1 MSWPNRKFSIETEAR
16 NAPKLCSWLWFLLR
30 SAALINIWYIS
41 RTYSLEGSQIVLHA
55 IYRNN
60 FICHWNVVTSEV
72 KGRAENRNIAAM
84 MWKKGRLILK
94 ADELSFL
101 EPESEPLKPTYFT
114 ESQKKTFSDALSS
127 GFWLS
132 ITAETQRSCA
142 TALWICSFIIIPFFK
157 NIIANSRRTWHD
169 DINSKQRR

>member
-1 MSWPNRKFSIETEAR
+1 MSWPNSKFSIETEAR

-114 ESQKKTFSDALSS
+114 ESQKKNLQWCPIIRFLALRYCWNTAILCNSS
-127 GFWLS
+127 LD
-132 ITAETQRSCA
+132 
-142 TALWICSFIIIPFFK
+142 LFFHH
-157 NIIANSRRTWHD
+157 NTIF
-169 DINSKQRR
+169 

>member
-1 MSWPNRKFSIETEAR
+1 MSWPNSKFSIETEAR

-101 EPESEPLKPTYFT
+101 EPESEPLKPTYFKNH
-114 ESQKKTFSDALSS
+114 KKKPSVMPYHQVSGSPLLLKHSDPVQQLFGFVLSS
-127 GFWLS
+127 
-132 ITAETQRSCA
+132 
-142 TALWICSFIIIPFFK
+142 
-157 NIIANSRRTWHD
+157 
-169 DINSKQRR
+169 